1 MSTALVA
8 LGALMVGA
16 ALGALA
22 LLGLVVVAVIVHDPG
37 DRR

>member
-1 MSTALVA
+1 MNTALVA
-8 LGALMVGA
+8 LGSLLVGA

-22 LLGLVVVAVIVHDPG
+22 LLGLVVLAVIVHDPG